1 MLEEFLEI
9 CHQIGLMNQNAISS
23 TTPMLRQY
31 LEIKE
36 KHRDAIL
43 LYRIGD
49 FYEMFFED
57 AVTASKELDI
67 VLTSRNKNDP
77 NPVPLCGVPYH
88 SVQPYI
94 EKLVARGH
102 RVAICDQVED
112 PKEAKGV
119 VRREVSRVITPG
131 LSGLLETPAKGS
143 GQGAPYLAV
152 IHFGK
157 ETCGLALL
165 EIATGD
171 FRVTEMR
178 HPEGRFKDLLR
189 EEIDRIHPREI
200 VVSAQWNDEKSGLK
214 EEYKDLLPPDC
225 CLSLLPEWIWDE
237 TYARRTLYDQF
248 QVSTLSGFN
257 CEEIP
262 SGIIAAGAALYYV
275 KDTQRVARLPHVTAL
290 KRYHRS
296 ETMLLS
302 EDSRKNLSFDDL
314 IACLDQTRTAAGKR
328 RLREWF
334 YAPLLQKAEIE
345 KRLDV
350 VAELKE
356 REVLC
361 EKIQKGLESV
371 YDLERINSRLSLG
384 AANARDLKGL
394 AQTLLALHHIS
405 PFLTEFCAEELKEI
419 SQSWNS
425 FLDLREVLDKTLVEE
440 PPLALKEGELIA
452 EGVSAELDELRRLR
466 RDAKSSMAAMEER
479 ERKRTGIGS
488 LKIHFNRVFG
498 YYLEVYSA
506 HLSKVPPDF
515 IRKQT
520 LANSERYITPE
531 LKEFED
537 KVLGAEERIKAL
549 EYELFCELRQKALR
563 EVPGLQ
569 AQAGRVATLDAFLSL
584 ASYARENRTVRPV
597 IEENGFLKIRVG
609 RHPLVEKS
617 ISAGSYVPN
626 DLSMDVDGDRFLM
639 ITGPNMAGKST
650 VIRQTGVIVLMAQTG
665 SFVPAQEA
673 CIGIVDQI
681 FTRVGA
687 ADRLARGESTFMVEM
702 CETASILHHATEK
715 SLVLLDEIGRGT
727 STFDGI
733 SIAWAVAEYLHDTVR
748 ARTLFA
754 THYHELIDLALTR
767 SGIKNYNVQVKEEG
781 NQITFLYRLVE
792 GGMSHSFGI
801 HVARLAGLP
810 TPVLERAKEV
820 LKNLEQ
826 GELDPGGVPRL
837 GKKQKKN
844 NSNQGDLF

>member
-1 MLEEFLEI
+1 MS
-9 CHQIGLMNQNAISS
+9 QNADSS
-23 TTPMLRQY
+23 ITPMLRQY

-49 FYEMFFED
+49 FYEMFYED
-57 AVTASKELDI
+57 AITASQELDI

-131 LSGLLETPAKGS
+131 LLGLLETSEKGN
-143 GQGAPYLAV
+143 YLAV

-157 ETCGLALL
+157 ESCGLSFL

-171 FRVTEMR
+171 FRVTEIR
-178 HPEGRFKDLLR
+178 QPEGALKNFLR

-200 VVSAQWNDEKSGLK
+200 VVSESLK
-214 EEYKDLLPPDC
+214 EECRDMIPLDC
-225 CLSLLPEWIWDE
+225 CLSVLPEWIWDE
-237 TYARRTLYDQF
+237 TYARRVLYEQF
-248 QVSTLSGFN
+248 QVATLSGFN
-257 CEEIP
+257 CEEILA
-262 SGIIAAGAALYYV
+262 GIIAAGAALHYV
-275 KDTQRVARLPHVTAL
+275 KDTQRVGRLPHVTAL
-290 KRYHRS
+290 RRYVRS

-302 EDSRKNLSFDDL
+302 EDSRKNLSLDEL
-314 IACLDQTRTAAGKR
+314 IASLDQTRTATGR
-328 RLREWF
+328 RCLREWF
-334 YAPLLQKAEIE
+334 YAPLIQKIKIE
-345 KRLDV
+345 ERLDA
-350 VAELKE
+350 VAELKT

-361 EKIQKGLESV
+361 EKIQKGLDPV

-384 AANARDLKGL
+384 TANARDLRGL
-394 AQTLLALHHIS
+394 AQTLVALEQIGPLLS
-405 PFLTEFCAEELKEI
+405 EFCAGELKSI
-419 SQSWNS
+419 CQNWDS
-425 FLDLREVLDKTLVEE
+425 FSDLRKDLEKALVED
-440 PPLALKEGELIA
+440 PPLALKEGGLIA
-452 EGVSAELDELRRLR
+452 EGVSVELDELRKLR
-466 RDAKSSMAAMEER
+466 RDAKSAIAAMEER

-498 YYLEVYSA
+498 YYLEVYNS
-506 HLSKVPPDF
+506 HLSKVPADF

-537 KVLGAEERIKAL
+537 KILGAEERIKAL
-549 EYELFCELRQKALR
+549 EYELFCTLRHKALLC
-563 EVPGLQ
+563 VSALQ
-569 AQAGRVATLDAFLSL
+569 GQAGRVAALDAFLSL
-584 ASYARENRTVRPV
+584 ASYARDSSAVRPS
-597 IEENGFLKIRVG
+597 IEENGLLSIRAG
-609 RHPLVEKS
+609 RHPLVEKN
-617 ISAGSYVPN
+617 IPAGSYVPN
-626 DLSMDVDGDRFLM
+626 DLAMDVEGDRFLM

-650 VIRQTGVIVLMAQTG
+650 VIRQTGVIVLMAQVG
-665 SFVPAQEA
+665 SFVPAEEA
-673 CIGIVDQI
+673 HIGIVDQI

-767 SGIKNYNVQVKEEG
+767 PGIKNYNVQVREDG
-781 NQITFLYRLVE
+781 DQITFLYRLVP

-810 TPVLERAKEV
+810 GLVLERAKEV

-826 GELDPGGVPRL
+826 GELEPGGIPRL

-844 NSNQGDLF
+844 NPNQGDLF